1 MKMKK
6 NPMHGV
12 RNDIMKHMYTYLESH
27 DEDDLDTDNIVE
39 YLRTQCR
46 GYDRRPISVLKNLV
60 QGLIDDMLKP
70 SKNSNSL
77 LPYKREAPTE
87 SEPPEKKP
95 LPPVDIT
102 KFSDLGGIDDILSD
116 IQDLIINPIR
126 RPEVFKELRIEPAR
140 GVLFVGPPGTGK
152 TYLANAICS
161 ELGISVHKISAPEV
175 VSGMSGESEQKL
187 RELFKAAQESAPS
200 VIFLDEIDAI
210 KPKRSAAA
218 KEMEKRIVAQMITCL
233 DSLGGFLEHGQLV
246 LVLAATN
253 RIEDI
258 DPALR
263 RAGRF
268 DREIHFGIPNE
279 IQRAKILEVL
289 ISKIKTRG
297 EISSVQ
303 IAKMTPGYVG
313 ADLHSLV
320 KEAGNIAIR
329 RIC

>member
-1 MKMKK
+1 
-6 NPMHGV
+6 
-12 RNDIMKHMYTYLESH
+12 
-27 DEDDLDTDNIVE
+27 
-39 YLRTQCR
+39 
-46 GYDRRPISVLKNLV
+46 
-60 QGLIDDMLKP
+60 MLKP

-152 TYLANAICS
+152 TYLANAICT

-200 VIFLDEIDAI
+200 VVFLDEIDAI
-210 KPKRSAAA
+210 TPKRSAAA
-218 KEMEKRIVAQMITCL
+218 KEMEKRIVA
-233 DSLGGFLEHGQLV
+233 
-246 LVLAATN
+246 
-253 RIEDI
+253 
-258 DPALR
+258 
-263 RAGRF
+263 
-268 DREIHFGIPNE
+268 
-279 IQRAKILEVL
+279 
-289 ISKIKTRG
+289 
-297 EISSVQ
+297 
-303 IAKMTPGYVG
+303 
-313 ADLHSLV
+313 
-320 KEAGNIAIR
+320 
-329 RIC
+329 